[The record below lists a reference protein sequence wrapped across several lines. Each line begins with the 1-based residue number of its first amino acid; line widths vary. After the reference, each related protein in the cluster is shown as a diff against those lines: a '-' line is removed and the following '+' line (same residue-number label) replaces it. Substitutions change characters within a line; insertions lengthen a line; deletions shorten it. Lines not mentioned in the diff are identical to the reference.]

1 MGVNSRQPLS
11 GLSENSLGSRFVG
24 AHAGGLSAG
33 IRVGRP
39 YVRQQHSGVGIGGR
53 GVEGKE
59 LK

>member
-39 YVRQQHSGVGIGGR
+39 YVRQQHSGVGIGG
-53 GVEGKE
+53 GE
-59 LK
+59 LKEKN